1 MPEESRTTV
10 ILSLVGAEDTLVP
23 TSEYAVPCQ
32 CCDVFSQ
39 QYVKSYSNRSGD
51 HPCHL
56 VQPSPVGPLYIPCF
70 PDMSPT
76 LESDLGLTMNSA
88 TFYLYPNPPHSKNCQ
103 GCCPLQIIPVAPFG
117 VTH

>member
-1 MPEESRTTV
+1 MHLFIGWSNSEPQPLFGIAHREEILLSRMPEESRTIV

-56 VQPSPVGPLYIPCF
+56 VQPSPVGPLYTPCF

-76 LESDLGLTMNSA
+76 LPGE
-88 TFYLYPNPPHSKNCQ
+88 
-103 GCCPLQIIPVAPFG
+103 
-117 VTH
+117 